1 MTELHALHHSVKK
14 SRSRSPRNMA
24 FMHIPHSEREFIEQM
39 ALSIFTDMV
48 NAGCSL
54 QATLAAIYLSGCENA
69 IRAKDSQ

>member
-1 MTELHALHHSVKK
+1 
-14 SRSRSPRNMA
+14 MA

-69 IRAKDSQ
+69 LRAKDSQ